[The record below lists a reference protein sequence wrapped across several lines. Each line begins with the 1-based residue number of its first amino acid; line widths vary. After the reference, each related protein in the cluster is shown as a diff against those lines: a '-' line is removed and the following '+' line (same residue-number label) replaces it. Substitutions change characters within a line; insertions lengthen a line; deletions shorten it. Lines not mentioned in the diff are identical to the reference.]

1 MNSLRL
7 KIGLLVISAIVAV
20 VGLATLA
27 AVSVIG
33 EPGPRR
39 LIGPAAI
46 QIDLIAQLVER
57 HPEDF
62 RDGEVLRGRMRGKD
76 LGIRIRER
84 PARGPVH
91 EDLTEA
97 LREVFDHIGRPRDV
111 VVTQPRPHAPPIV
124 SIPINDLGYIAVPL
138 SNTTPPQAGWV
149 ILIGWMLAI
158 ILGAAGIAL
167 VIANRLTKPLQMI
180 EAAIAS
186 VGADGVL
193 PALPE
198 TGSAETRATAGALNR
213 LSARL
218 KSAMESRMRL
228 VAAAGHDLR
237 TPMTRMRLRAEF
249 LDEGER
255 QNWLNDLDEL
265 DRIADSAIRLVREE
279 VEAGEREPLQL
290 DALVRRL
297 TTELA
302 AQGRKIDA
310 GSLEPMHVSA
320 APLALSRALRNLMIN
335 AATHGGGGTVSLSRE
350 GDVAMIRI
358 VDQGPGIPPAMIER
372 AFEPFFRVDPA
383 RRQSVPGAGLGLA
396 IAKEIVE
403 RLGGRIVMRNGAEGG
418 LVQEITLP
426 LAPAPDEPVAGQ
438 PNAVP
443 AT

>member
-7 KIGLLVISAIVAV
+7 KIGLLVIGAIIAV
-20 VGLATLA
+20 VGLATLV

-33 EPGPRR
+33 RPGPERG
-39 LIGPAAI
+39 LGPAAI

-62 RDGEVLRGRMRGKD
+62 RDGEFQRGTMRGKD
-76 LGIRIRER
+76 LGIRLH
-84 PARGPVH
+84 PNPSRGPVH
-91 EDLTEA
+91 EGLTQA
-97 LREVFDHIGRPRDV
+97 LRDTLDHIGHPRDV
-111 VVTQPRPHAPPIV
+111 VVTQPRPHAPPVV
-124 SIPINDLGYIAVPL
+124 SIPINNLGYIAVPL
-138 SNTTPPQAGWV
+138 SNTPPQRAGWA

-218 KSAMESRMRL
+218 RNAMESRMRL

-249 LDEGER
+249 LDDEER
-255 QNWLNDLDEL
+255 PNWLSDLDEL

-279 VEAGEREPLQL
+279 VEEGEREPLKL
-290 DALVRRL
+290 DQLVRRL
-297 TTELA
+297 ATELA
-302 AQGRKIDA
+302 AQGQRIETGQIDPA
-310 GSLEPMHVSA
+310 EVAA
-320 APLALSRALRNLMIN
+320 APLALTRALRNLMIN
-335 AATHGGGGTVSLSRE
+335 AATHGGGGTISLSRE
-350 GDVAMIRI
+350 SGLALIRI
-358 VDQGPGIPPAMIER
+358 VDQGPGIPQALIER

-396 IAKEIVE
+396 IAKEIIE
-403 RLGGRIVMRNGAEGG
+403 RLGGGIVMRNGAAGG
-418 LVQEITLP
+418 LVQEISLP
-426 LAPAPDEPVAGQ
+426 LVAAPAEATS
-438 PNAVP
+438 PN
-443 AT
+443 

>member
-7 KIGLLVISAIVAV
+7 KIALLVVVAIVAV
-20 VGLATLA
+20 VGLATLV

-33 EPGPRR
+33 RPGPERA
-39 LIGPAAI
+39 LGPAAI
-46 QIDLIAQLVER
+46 QIDLIARLVER

-62 RDGEVLRGRMRGKD
+62 QEGLVERGSMRGKD
-76 LGIRIRER
+76 LGIRLRPK

-91 EDLTEA
+91 EGLTEA
-97 LREVFDHIGRPRDV
+97 LREMLEHIGHPRDV
-111 VVTQPRPHAPPIV
+111 VVTDPRHRGPTMV
-124 SIPINDLGYIAVPL
+124 SIPIADLGYIAVPL
-138 SNTTPPQAGWV
+138 SNTPPTRAGWP

-180 EAAIAS
+180 ETAIAS

-193 PALPE
+193 PVLPE
-198 TGSAETRATAGALNR
+198 TGSAEMRATAGALNR

-218 KSAMESRMRL
+218 KNAMESRMRL

-249 LDEGER
+249 LDEDER
-255 QNWLNDLDEL
+255 QNWLNDLEEL

-279 VEAGEREPLQL
+279 VEEGEREPVKL
-290 DALVRRL
+290 DELVRRL

-302 AQGRKIDA
+302 AQGRDIAA
-310 GSLEPMHVSA
+310 GRLEPVQVAA
-320 APLALSRALRNLMIN
+320 APLALTRALRNLMIN
-335 AATHGGGGTVSLSRE
+335 AATHGGGGTVTLGRE
-350 GDVAMIRI
+350 DGMAVIRI
-358 VDQGPGIPPAMIER
+358 ADQGPGIPDAMIER

-396 IAKEIVE
+396 IAKEIIE

-418 LVQEITLP
+418 LVQEIALP
-426 LAPAPDEPVAGQ
+426 LAAAPTETVA
-438 PNAVP
+438 N
-443 AT
+443 

>member
-7 KIGLLVISAIVAV
+7 KIGLLVIGAIVAV
-20 VGLATLA
+20 VGLATLV

-33 EPGPRR
+33 EPGPGRM
-39 LIGPAAI
+39 LGPTAI

-62 RDGEVLRGRMRGKD
+62 RDGQVVPGTGHGRD
-76 LGIRIRER
+76 LGIRLRDR

-91 EDLTEA
+91 EELTRS
-97 LREVFDHIGRPRDV
+97 LRNILDHAGHPRDV
-111 VVTQPRPHAPPIV
+111 IVTQPRPHAPALV
-124 SIPINDLGYIAVPL
+124 SIPISDLGYIAVPL
-138 SNTTPPQAGWV
+138 SNAPPARAGWIV
-149 ILIGWMLAI
+149 LIGWMLAI
-158 ILGAAGIAL
+158 ILGAAVIAL

-249 LDEGER
+249 LDDDER

-279 VEAGEREPLQL
+279 VEEGDRDPVKL
-290 DALVRRL
+290 DELVRRL
-297 TTELA
+297 ATELA
-302 AQGRKIDA
+302 VQGHDIEVGPLDA
-310 GSLEPMHVSA
+310 VAVAA
-320 APLALSRALRNLMIN
+320 APLALTRALRNLMIN
-335 AATHGGGGTVSLSRE
+335 AATHGGGGTISVTRQGE
-350 GDVAMIRI
+350 TAMIRI
-358 VDQGPGIPPAMIER
+358 VDRGPGIPPEMIER

-403 RLGGRIVMRNGAEGG
+403 RLGGRILIRNGEQGG
-418 LVQEITLP
+418 LVQEISLP
-426 LAPAPDEPVAGQ
+426 RVELPDEAVRPV
-438 PNAVP
+438 
-443 AT
+443 

>member
-7 KIGLLVISAIVAV
+7 KIGLLVIVAIVAV
-20 VGLATLA
+20 VGLATLV

-33 EPGPRR
+33 RPGPERG
-39 LIGPAAI
+39 LGPAAI

-62 RDGEVLRGRMRGKD
+62 RDGQIQRGTIRGKD
-76 LGIRIRER
+76 LGLRIREK

-91 EDLTEA
+91 EGLTQA
-97 LREVFDHIGRPRDV
+97 LRELLDHIGRPREV
-111 VVTQPRPHAPPIV
+111 VVTQPRPHAPPMV
-124 SIPINDLGYIAVPL
+124 SIPIDDLGYIAVPL
-138 SNTTPPQAGWV
+138 SNTPPQRAGWV
-149 ILIGWMLAI
+149 ILIGWMVAI
-158 ILGAAGIAL
+158 VLGAAGIAL

-180 EAAIAS
+180 ESAIAS
-186 VGADGVL
+186 VGPDGVL
-193 PALPE
+193 PPLPE

-249 LDEGER
+249 LDEDER

-279 VEAGEREPLQL
+279 VEAGEHEALKL
-290 DALVRRL
+290 DAFVRRL
-297 TTELA
+297 ATELSL
-302 AQGRKIDA
+302 QGQRIEVGPLDPVA
-310 GSLEPMHVSA
+310 VAA
-320 APLALSRALRNLMIN
+320 APLALTRALRNLMIN
-335 AATHGGGGTVSLSRE
+335 AATHGGGGTISVARE
-350 GDVAMIRI
+350 GDLAVIRI
-358 VDQGPGIPPAMIER
+358 VDQGPGIPEGLIEQ

-383 RRQSVPGAGLGLA
+383 RRQSAPGAGLGLA

-403 RLGGRIVMRNGAEGG
+403 RLGGQIVIRNGEAGG
-418 LVQEITLP
+418 LVQEISLP
-426 LAPAPDEPVAGQ
+426 LVT
-438 PNAVP
+438 VP
-443 AT
+443 AETAGPI